1 MLQGLSLVAA
11 SGGYSLVAVY
21 RLLIEVASL
30 VAEMGSRAGAVAV
43 APRLWNTCSVVVAH
57 RFILLHS
64 MWDLPESGIKPVSPC
79 IGRQI
84 LNHWTTREVPIPVLQ
99 MRKLR
104 HREKKSLVK
113 ILTAGI

>member
-1 MLQGLSLVAA
+1 
-11 SGGYSLVAVY
+11 
-21 RLLIEVASL
+21 
-30 VAEMGSRAGAVAV
+30 
-43 APRLWNTCSVVVAH
+43 
-57 RFILLHS
+57 